1 MQFAI
6 QYSKNPKGLDQGES
20 VSPYPTMNGGT
31 NRLLTCKSRSLVC
44 RILAFIVSQTNRTPM
59 LLLFTIFI
67 IGLILL
73 WAGAELLVRNAS
85 RLAASLGIS
94 PVIIGLSIVSL
105 GTSAPE
111 LVVSIVAVA
120 EGNPGISIGN
130 IVGSNIANI
139 GLILG
144 IGALLHPM
152 EIRFTWITREVPYMI
167 LATVVFFGLAY
178 LGYSFNL
185 LDGLILLMMM
195 VLFLLYLGRFSAKEM
210 NSFKEI
216 QADISVAE
224 RKSISGNRVLFLF
237 LALLGAGILI
247 FGSELT
253 VSSGR
258 EIAERLGVS
267 DLVIGLTLV
276 AVGTSLPE
284 LATTVVGAVRKETDI
299 VVGNVIGSNIFN
311 LLLIGGIVP
320 LIRNIPIDPSL
331 ISTQFPILLIMSIL
345 VWPMMW
351 IKLNLRRY
359 EGALLLLSYFIFIYL
374 TVV

>member
-1 MQFAI
+1 
-6 QYSKNPKGLDQGES
+6 
-20 VSPYPTMNGGT
+20 
-31 NRLLTCKSRSLVC
+31 
-44 RILAFIVSQTNRTPM
+44 M
-59 LLLFTIFI
+59 LLLFTIFV
-67 IGLILL
+67 IGLMLL
-73 WAGAELLVRNAS
+73 WIGAELLIKNAS
-85 RLAASLGIS
+85 RLAASMGIS
-94 PVIIGLSIVSL
+94 PIIIGLSIVSL

-144 IGALLHPM
+144 IGALLYPM
-152 EIRFTWITREVPYMI
+152 EIKKSWIVREVPYMI
-167 LATVVFFGLAY
+167 LGTVVFMGLAY
-178 LGYSFNL
+178 FGYQLNL
-185 LDGLILLMMM
+185 LDGLILLIMM
-195 VLFLLYLGRFSAKEM
+195 VLFLLYLGRFSAREM

-216 QADISVAE
+216 NTEISAAQ
-224 RKSISGNRVLFLF
+224 RKSIAGKRILFLI
-237 LALLGAGILI
+237 LSILGAGVLI

-258 EIAERLGVS
+258 EIAQSLGVS

-284 LATTVVGAVRKETDI
+284 LATTIVGAVKKETDI
-299 VVGNVIGSNIFN
+299 IVGNVIGSNIFN

-320 LIRNIPIDPSL
+320 LIRNIPIDPVL

-351 IKLNLRRY
+351 MKLNLKRY
-359 EGALLLLSYFIFIYL
+359 EGVLLLVTYFIFIYM
-374 TVV
+374 TV